1 MILLDT
7 VALIRLGTFGQ
18 IPESALAKIRQSED
32 LDQLFVSAISAWELC
47 LLERRA
53 VTGPKLA
60 GDGALFFH
68 RMIGSSNLN
77 IIALDAQIAI
87 ESRRLPG
94 SFHQD
99 PCDRFI
105 VATARINRLS
115 IMTADTA
122 ILDYAKLGH
131 VQAIAC

>member
-7 VALIRLGTFGQ
+7 VALIRLGTNGQ
-18 IPESALAKIRQSED
+18 ISESAIANIAKAENLNQV
-32 LDQLFVSAISAWELC
+32 FVSAISAWELC
-47 LLERRA
+47 LLEKRA
-53 VTGPKLA
+53 MTGPKLV

-68 RMIGSSNLN
+68 RMIGSTNLN
-77 IIALDAQIAI
+77 VIALDAQIVV

-94 SFHQD
+94 NFHQD

-105 VATARINRLS
+105 VATARIKNIP

-122 ILDYAKLGH
+122 ILDYGKLGH
-131 VQAIAC
+131 VQTIPC